1 MKLIKSKKKK
11 KKLTISYKIKV
22 KHFHFEDFLRLC
34 SYDRA
39 DVDGFINLLS
49 RCTEVDKEIFY
60 NLRFADLIRFVDEL
74 VDSVDKEMY
83 KAPKK
88 AIKINDRYYKLIDL
102 LNFSVVIP
110 TQWNLK
116 NISNFEHFLNILE
129 KSKYVCEIIVIDNDN
144 KNIKLDLSKYKKVK
158 HIVNS
163 ENIYVNPSWNLGYS
177 ICNKNNKLIFA
188 NDDLKI
194 YDDNIDIIFELL

>member
-1 MKLIKSKKKK
+1 MKIKKA

-22 KHFHFEDFLRLC
+22 KHFEDFLLLC

-60 NLRFADLIRFVDEL
+60 NLKFADLIRFVDEL

-102 LNFSVVIP
+102 LNLQVAFYVDFDLVEKTPSYLLALCYTETGSYTDERNSSVDERENVM
-110 TQWNLK
+110 QNAD
-116 NISNFEHFLNILE
+116 
-129 KSKYVCEIIVIDNDN
+129 VIDYMRLANFFLTWRDFLKKLKEIQ
-144 KNIKLDLSKYKKVK
+144 KN
-158 HIVNS
+158 
-163 ENIYVNPSWNLGYS
+163 
-177 ICNKNNKLIFA
+177 
-188 NDDLKI
+188 
-194 YDDNIDIIFELL
+194 

>member
-1 MKLIKSKKKK
+1 MKIKTKRTKTVI
-11 KKLTISYKIKV
+11 LSYKIKL
-22 KHFHFEDFLRLC
+22 KHFEDFLLLC

-60 NLRFADLIRFVDEL
+60 NLKFADLIRFVDEL

-102 LNFSVVIP
+102 LNLQVAFYVDFDLVEKTPSYLLALCYTETGSYTDERNSSVD
-110 TQWNLK
+110 
-116 NISNFEHFLNILE
+116 ERE
-129 KSKYVCEIIVIDNDN
+129 KIMQN
-144 KNIKLDLSKYKKVK
+144 
-158 HIVNS
+158 
-163 ENIYVNPSWNLGYS
+163 
-177 ICNKNNKLIFA
+177 A
-188 NDDLKI
+188 
-194 YDDNIDIIFELL
+194 DIIDYMRLANFFLTWRDFLKKLKEIQKN

>member
-1 MKLIKSKKKK
+1 MKLKKA

-22 KHFHFEDFLRLC
+22 KHFEDFLLLC

-60 NLRFADLIRFVDEL
+60 NLKFADLIRFVDEL

-102 LNFSVVIP
+102 LNLQVAFYVDFDLVEKTPSYLLALCYTETGSYTDERNSSVDERENVM
-110 TQWNLK
+110 QNAD
-116 NISNFEHFLNILE
+116 
-129 KSKYVCEIIVIDNDN
+129 VIDYMRLANFFLTWRDFLKKLKEIQ
-144 KNIKLDLSKYKKVK
+144 KN
-158 HIVNS
+158 
-163 ENIYVNPSWNLGYS
+163 
-177 ICNKNNKLIFA
+177 
-188 NDDLKI
+188 
-194 YDDNIDIIFELL
+194 